1 MKYPGNILFFLLIVL
16 MQTYVRGA
24 GEDIGNFDIGKVRDA
39 VYSSDSGLGET
50 IEPAVQ
56 EEKLASVIIRITVY
70 LAIIIAAILV
80 TAWFIRKKGIKAT
93 RAGGG
98 GAMDVIESMTMGPNR
113 SLTMV
118 RVMDEIYLLSQTAN
132 SITLLDKIGGQK
144 AVDIIAS
151 SKGGGTMMQFKDA
164 FNNFMGK
171 MKKSS

>member
-1 MKYPGNILFFLLIVL
+1 MRFPGNILFFLLIVL
-16 MQTYVRGA
+16 MQTFVQGA
-24 GEDIGNFDIGKVRDA
+24 DEDIGDFDIGKVRDA

-50 IEPAVQ
+50 IEPAAR

-70 LAIIIAAILV
+70 MAIIITVILI
-80 TAWFIRKKGIKAT
+80 TAWFIRNKGIKAT
-93 RAGGG
+93 RTGGG
-98 GAMDVIESMTMGPNR
+98 GAMDVIENMAMGPNR

-118 RVMDEIYLLSQTAN
+118 RIMDEIYLLSQTAN

-151 SKGGGTMMQFKDA
+151 SKGGGTIMQFKDA

-171 MKKSS
+171 MKKPS